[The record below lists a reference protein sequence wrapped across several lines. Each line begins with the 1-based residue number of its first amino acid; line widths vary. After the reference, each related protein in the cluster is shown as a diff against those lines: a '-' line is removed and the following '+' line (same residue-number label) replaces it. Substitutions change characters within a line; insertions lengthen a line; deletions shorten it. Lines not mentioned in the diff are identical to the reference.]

1 MKTTVGKVVACAFCL
16 VLAESTFGQIYSSNI
31 VGYYNSTMQPGVNLI
46 ADQFLSSPDN
56 TLDSILNAGTSS
68 GGLANNTAFTMW
80 SNGAFL
86 PWSIYN
92 ASLNSWSINYSLN
105 LGQSG
110 YLNSPASFVNTFVGS
125 VGPYFQDGN
134 PYNINWNPNYPN
146 GLQLISDPIPRAGTL
161 DTEFFNVTGRNPVN
175 GEGVAILDPLTQT
188 YNISYYTSGIGWQNQ
203 ALTGPST
210 ASLNVGDSAWFDLGA
225 NYNMP
230 SPLPVP
236 VPVPEPGMLA
246 LAGLGS
252 LALLIFRRRQAHQV
266 EEF

>member
-1 MKTTVGKVVACAFCL
+1 MNSVMKTAFGKVVVCALSL
-16 VLAESTFGQIYSSNI
+16 VLAESTFGQIFSTNI

-56 TLDSILNAGTSS
+56 TLDSILNAGSSS
-68 GGLANNTAFTMW
+68 GGLANNSTFTMW

-92 ASLNSWSINYSLN
+92 ASLDSWSINYSLN
-105 LGQSG
+105 LGQGG
-110 YLNSPASFVNTFVGS
+110 YLNSASSFVNTFLGS

-134 PYNINWNPNYPN
+134 PHNVGWNPNYPN
-146 GLQLISDPIPRAGTL
+146 GLQLISDPTPFSGTL
-161 DTEFFNVTGRNPVN
+161 DTEFFNVTGRNPVD

-210 ASLNVGDSAWFDLGA
+210 ATLNVGDSAWFDLGA
-225 NYNMP
+225 NYDMP
-230 SPLPVP
+230 NSLPVP
-236 VPVPEPGMLA
+236 VPVPEPGAMA

-252 LALLIFRRRQAHQV
+252 IALLIFRRRQ
-266 EEF
+266 